1 VGGADGLA
9 ALYSFIW
16 QLRGSDCTIR
26 MGMAAPFPTAA
37 VACNA
42 SLANSKIGEQWWSIQ
57 CGLVDYA
64 GQPFNSSSHPEWAN
78 CSTTHSGPRVVVVL
92 ERVQGGLIGQTLS
105 SFGII
110 GLYIT
115 VVLAIGRFLRFSSR
129 NMRMRIQYEDL
140 PTTKRLVTMCQDI
153 YIARAEGELV
163 LEEELYWGLINIY
176 RSSAVMFELT
186 KKKED

>member
-1 VGGADGLA
+1 
-9 ALYSFIW
+9 
-16 QLRGSDCTIR
+16 
-26 MGMAAPFPTAA
+26 M
-37 VACNA
+37 
-42 SLANSKIGEQWWSIQ
+42 
-57 CGLVDYA
+57 
-64 GQPFNSSSHPEWAN
+64 
-78 CSTTHSGPRVVVVL
+78 VVL